1 MNGDPASLLA
11 DSVDTLLYPLLS
23 IGSHLRFPVDLS
35 VPIAQYH
42 RVPLIVSV
50 AQSPIVAMPTTKE
63 PPRITHVSWGRL
75 DIENGSEN
83 GTQSFK
89 DAKLYPGGARAW
101 DWNET
106 GTSHTPGIQPAD
118 VEELLEHG
126 ASVVVLSRGM
136 NRRLQVQSE
145 TLEMLDE
152 AGVETHVLETEQA
165 VERYNELQAAEE
177 PVGGLFHSTC

>member
-1 MNGDPASLLA
+1 LF
-11 DSVDTLLYPLLS
+11 V
-23 IGSHLRFPVDLS
+23 
-35 VPIAQYH
+35 
-42 RVPLIVSV
+42 
-50 AQSPIVAMPTTKE
+50 VAMPTTDT

-75 DIENGSEN
+75 EIENGSET
-83 GTQSFK
+83 GAQSFK

-106 GTSHTPGIQPAD
+106 GTSHSPGIQPAD
-118 VEELLEHG
+118 VDELLEHG

-136 NRRLQVQSE
+136 NKRLQVKPE
-145 TLEMLDE
+145 TLDMLDE
-152 AGVETHVLETEQA
+152 AGVETHVLQTEQA